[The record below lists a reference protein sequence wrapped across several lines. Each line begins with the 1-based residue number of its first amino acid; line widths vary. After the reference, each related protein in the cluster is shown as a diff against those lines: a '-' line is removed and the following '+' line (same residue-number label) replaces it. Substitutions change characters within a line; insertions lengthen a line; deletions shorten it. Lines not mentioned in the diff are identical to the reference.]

1 MCALK
6 KQLGPDARLT
16 KSKIVFEANYEH
28 TFVPGYAKIAAP
40 IILQRKEEKFI
51 WSDEWKRSFIELKD
65 KVTNKLTSPSVL
77 TQPNF
82 EKKFTLVA
90 DASGERLGAVFEQE
104 GRRDVHASRALI
116 GDEKNSG
123 NKMGD

>member
-1 MCALK
+1 M
-6 KQLGPDARLT
+6 
-16 KSKIVFEANYEH
+16 
-28 TFVPGYAKIAAP
+28 
-40 IILQRKEEKFI
+40 
-51 WSDEWKRSFIELKD
+51 EWSFIELKD

-104 GRRDVHASRALI
+104 GRRDVHTIIVGHLLETRRILTIKWAINNYRCYLLEERLI
-116 GDEKNSG
+116 VTRHRPKLSEYDFKITYKLGF
-123 NKMGD
+123 